1 LNRLTIDDVYQHSYG
16 VCFKTGPPGVVGAE
30 TEWLVVDPRD
40 PGGHVALDRLRGLV
54 DAAGPLPAGSRVTY
68 EPGGQ
73 LELSSAPQP
82 GLAALHRAISFDLA
96 FVRKALGDLALVGHG
111 VDPLRAPFMQTAE
124 PRYLCMSAFFQTHS
138 KEGGLPMMCGTAS
151 VQVCLDIGADAAD
164 AARRWRLAHSLG
176 PVLVAAFANSPLRAG
191 RRTGLKSTRQA
202 IWNALDPGRTTA
214 PVGADPAEA
223 WARYALDAKVM
234 MCRTSNGGWLADPG
248 TTFREWV
255 ATGEATAWDLDYHLS
270 TLFPPVRPR
279 GWYELRMIDALPE
292 PYWRVPVALVTALLD
307 DPVASRLAEEATE
320 PVTGRWRQAARDALA
335 DRELAR
341 AARECFAAARTALPR
356 LGASDLLPVLD
367 DYHSRYIE
375 RGRCPADDL
384 TLTRAAAPVEEDL
397 SWNH

>member
-1 LNRLTIDDVYQHSYG
+1 MTRLTVDDVYQHSYG

-30 TEWLVVDPRD
+30 TEWLVVDPRR
-40 PGGHVALDRLRGLV
+40 PGAHVSLDRLRDLM
-54 DAAGPLPAGSRVTY
+54 DAAGPPPAGSLITY

-82 GLAALHRAISFDLA
+82 GLAALYDALSLDLA
-96 FVRKALGDLALVGHG
+96 FARKALGDLALAGHG
-111 VDPLRAPFMQTAE
+111 VDPVRAPFMQTRDQ
-124 PRYLCMSAFFQTHS
+124 RYLCMSTYFETHS

-151 VQVCLDIGADAAD
+151 VQVCVDIGADSAD
-164 AARRWRLAHSLG
+164 AVRRWRLAHALG
-176 PVLVAAFANSPLRAG
+176 PILVAAFANSPLRAG

-214 PVGADPAEA
+214 PAGADPAEA
-223 WARYALDAKVM
+223 WARYALDANVM
-234 MCRTSNGGWLADPG
+234 MRRTPDGGWVADPG

-255 ATGEATAWDLDYHLS
+255 ATGEPTAEDLDYHLS

-292 PYWRVPVALVTALLD
+292 PYWPVPVAVVTALLD
-307 DPVASRLAEEATE
+307 DPVASRLAEEAAE
-320 PVTGRWRQAARDALA
+320 PVAGRWRQAAGDALA

-341 AARECFAAARTALPR
+341 AARACFEAARAALPR
-356 LGASDLLPVLD
+356 LDAERLLPLVD
-367 DYHSRYIE
+367 DYYSRYIE

-384 TLTRAAAPVEEDL
+384 TLTLATAPVEEDL